1 MRLYCKPIV
10 AALCGLAFLSG
21 AIMLVRHMGYGL
33 TYQVSTSMP
42 MGWYYYRPI
51 QHLQRGQWVSLTAPD
66 FAERYLQQRH
76 LVPHSGI
83 LIKAIAAMPGD
94 FVCQQSGQLM
104 INHRVAAT
112 LLRQDRFQQAITQRS
127 FCRFLV
133 KDEYV
138 VLGISDPRSYD
149 SRYFGPVN
157 RRQILAE
164 AIPLSTLFH
173 ERV

>member
-1 MRLYCKPIV
+1 MRLCYKPVV
-10 AALCGLAFLSG
+10 AALCGLALLFG
-21 AIMLVRHMGYGL
+21 AITQVKNMGYGL

-42 MGWYYYRPI
+42 MGWYYYQPI

-83 LIKAIAAMPGD
+83 LIKAIAAVPGD
-94 FVCQQSGQLM
+94 FACQQANQLM
-104 INHRVAAT
+104 INHRAIAA
-112 LLRQDRFQQAITQRS
+112 LLQQDRFQQAIAQRS
-127 FCRFLV
+127 FCRFLA
-133 KDEYV
+133 KDEYI

-157 RRQILAE
+157 RRQILAQ

-173 ERV
+173 